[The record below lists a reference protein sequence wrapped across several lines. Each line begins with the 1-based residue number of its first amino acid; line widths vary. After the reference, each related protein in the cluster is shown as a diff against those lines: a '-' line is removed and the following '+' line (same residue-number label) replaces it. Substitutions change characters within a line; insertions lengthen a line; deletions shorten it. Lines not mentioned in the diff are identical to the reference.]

1 MLNLAFIFHMHQP
14 YYKNLLTQESDL
26 PWVRLH
32 GAKDYLD
39 MVQILEKFPKIK
51 QTFNVVPSLF
61 EQIEDYNN
69 NKVKDKFFELTKKP
83 ASELTKIDKEF
94 ILQNFFSIN
103 SHKVISIFPRYYQLL
118 FRKQHNLEFST
129 QDYLDLQL
137 YFNLAWIDPSF
148 RKNIPELKKIISKER
163 FFNEEDKQIVLN
175 KQLEILKGIIPAY
188 RHFSQNNQIE
198 ISVTPYYHPIL
209 PLLCSTNIA
218 KEANKKTILPD
229 NEFNY
234 PLDAKYQIDSAVEFY
249 QQRFNNAPAGMWPSE
264 EAVSEHILPFIIES
278 GIKWIVADETIL
290 FKSLKLKK
298 RNTELLYQPHLLKR
312 KSGQLNIVFRD
323 RNLSDLIGFTYYEM
337 KDKDAVDNFMGH
349 LENINKAFSTKGGS
363 AYGGKGKDILVTVAL
378 DGENAWEY
386 FRNDGADFLDSLYTS
401 LSQADFIKTTTVN
414 EYLKLNPPKN
424 QIKRLSAGSWIYAE
438 FGKWIG
444 NPHKTKAWEWLGQA
458 RTAIAE
464 TKHPTELAWKQMYIL
479 EGSDW
484 FWWYGEDPDGS
495 FDKLFRL
502 HLRNFYAII
511 GITPPNY
518 LQNTLST
525 VIAIQ

>member
-1 MLNLAFIFHMHQP
+1 MHQP

-32 GAKDYLD
+32 GVKDYLD

-69 NKVKDKFFELTKKP
+69 NKVKDKYFELSKKP
-83 ASELTKIDKEF
+83 AVDLNKTDKEF

-103 SHKVISIFPRYYQLL
+103 NDKVISTFPRYYQLHAQKRL
-118 FRKQHNLEFST
+118 NQEFST
-129 QDYLDLQL
+129 QDFLDLQL

-148 RKNIPELKKIISKER
+148 RKNIPELNKIILKER
-163 FFNEEDKQIVLN
+163 FFTEEDKQIVLN
-175 KQLEILKGIIPAY
+175 KQLEILKEIIPAY
-188 RHFSQNNQIE
+188 CHFNQNNQIE

-218 KEANKKTILPD
+218 KEANKKTLLPK

-249 QQRFNNAPAGMWPSE
+249 KQRFDHAPSGMWPSE

-278 GIKWIVADETIL
+278 GIKWIVSDEAIL

-298 RNTELLYQPHLLKR
+298 RDTKLLYQPHLLKR
-312 KSGQLNIVFRD
+312 KGGELNIVFRD
-323 RNLSDLIGFTYYEM
+323 RNLSDLIGFSYHEM
-337 KDKDAVDNFMGH
+337 KDADAVNNFMGH
-349 LENINKAFSTKGGS
+349 LENINKAFKNQ
-363 AYGGKGKDILVTVAL
+363 DILVTVAL
-378 DGENAWEY
+378 DGENAWEF
-386 FRNDGADFLDSLYTS
+386 FRNDGHDFLELFYTR
-401 LSQADFIKTTTVN
+401 LGEADFIKTTTVN
-414 EYLKLNPPKN
+414 EYLKLNPPKK
-424 QIKRLSAGSWIYAE
+424 QIKRLCAGSWIYGE

-444 NPHKTKAWEWLGQA
+444 NPYKVKAWEWLAEA
-458 RTAIAE
+458 RKALKE
-464 TKHPTELAWKQMYIL
+464 VKHPAELALKQMYIL

-502 HLRNFYAII
+502 HLTNLYKLINQEA
-511 GITPPNY
+511 PDY
-518 LQNTLST
+518 LANPLSP
-525 VIAIQ
+525 